1 MIDAPLCILVVRLWP
16 LGGIGLHRGL
26 VMGRYKRNLIVVISQ
41 NRGTLPGSADG
52 NPELRIR
59 IGTYVLTSIV

>member
-1 MIDAPLCILVVRLWP
+1 
-16 LGGIGLHRGL
+16 
-26 VMGRYKRNLIVVISQ
+26 MGRYKRNLIVVISQ
-41 NRGTLPGSADG
+41 NRGTLPGNADG